1 MRKGIRMAKRGK
13 DTKTSSI
20 IVNLIIVLWMAYCC
34 FVMFT
39 KGLDGN
45 MSGSK
50 FIGLRYFTI
59 DSNIL
64 AAVSALV
71 MLIARAVKG
80 TPSSFAVVF
89 KYVGTVAVTLTLI
102 TVLVFLGPSHGFAK
116 MFAGNN
122 LYMHLI
128 GPVLCIISFC
138 WLDKGPRIQKSHI
151 GSSVIPVIIYGLV
164 YFVMVVVAK
173 SWPDFYGFNRGGK
186 WYISMAVMF
195 AGTLLISI
203 VLKALHNDK

>member
-1 MRKGIRMAKRGK
+1 MAKRGK
-13 DTKTSSI
+13 DTKAISI
-20 IVNLIIVLWMAYCC
+20 TVNLIIVLWMAYCC
-34 FVMFT
+34 FIMFT

-71 MLIARAVKG
+71 MLFSRAVKG
-80 TPSSFAVVF
+80 TPSVFATVF
-89 KYVGTVAVTLTLI
+89 KYVGTAAVSVTLI
-102 TVLVFLGPSHGFAK
+102 TVLVFLGPALGFAA
-116 MFAGNN
+116 MLAGNN

-128 GPVLCIISFC
+128 GPLLCIISFC
-138 WLDKGPRIQKSHI
+138 WLDKGPKIQKSHI
-151 GSSVIPVIIYGLV
+151 GSSVLPVVIYGLV
-164 YFVMVVVAK
+164 YFIMVVVVK

-195 AGTLLISI
+195 AGAFLISI